1 MKKRTSQRSSRS
13 TPRPAA
19 GVTPEDPLLKGALAN
34 ILFQN
39 VPPEL
44 TASYLPQFA
53 RSEYKAGEQ
62 VFDEY
67 SRGRDL
73 YLIVSGRVRI
83 KKYTKFG
90 VESLLAVLHP
100 GDFFGELSVVDGLP
114 RSARAEAMD
123 DCSLLVLTPETF
135 RALLAESQD
144 FRLNLLNNLG
154 IRLRTMDQTFVL
166 ELGRSALAARTKVDH
181 LARIVEASKIVN
193 STIDIDTLLDTILR
207 VATQS
212 TSADRGT
219 LYLVDEQANEL
230 WSKVAQGN
238 NMVEIRLPLG
248 KGLAG
253 YVAKTGETMNI
264 ADAYKDPRFN
274 PEIDRKSGYRTKNV
288 LCMPMRDKE
297 GKIVGVF
304 QLLNKRE
311 APFGRED
318 EAFIDALSVHAAIA
332 VENARIARE
341 MVHTERLSAVG
352 RMASTIIHD
361 IKNPMG
367 TLRMYAQVIKR
378 KTGDSE
384 SSQLADEII
393 RQVDRFV
400 SMTQEILDF
409 SRGVSEIDLERVE
422 LSDVLENLLVFIE
435 KDLSK
440 RDITIVHEFEYT
452 GPAVLDLDKVSRA
465 FYNLAGNAADAM
477 DKGGTLTVRTRKQDT
492 YVVFE
497 FVDTGAGI
505 PEEIRHRVFEPFFT
519 SGKRHGTGL
528 GLAIVKKIVDDHSGR
543 IELESEPGHGTTF
556 RLFFPL
562 P

>member
-1 MKKRTSQRSSRS
+1 MKKRTSQRSGRS
-13 TPRPAA
+13 TSRPAA
-19 GVTPEDPLLKGALAN
+19 AVAPGDTLLKGAMAN

-39 VPPEL
+39 VPAEL
-44 TASYLPQFA
+44 AARHLPQFA
-53 RSEYKAGEQ
+53 RADHKAGEQ
-62 VFDEY
+62 IFDEY

-123 DCSLLVLTPETF
+123 DCSLLVVTPETF

-166 ELGRSALAARTKVDH
+166 ELGRSALAAKTKMDH

-193 STIDIDTLLDTILR
+193 STLDIDTLLDTILR

-212 TSADRGT
+212 TAADRGT

-230 WSKVAQGN
+230 WSKVAQGK

-297 GKIVGVF
+297 SKIVGVF
-304 QLLNKRE
+304 QLLNKRDG
-311 APFGRED
+311 PFGRED
-318 EAFIDALSVHAAIA
+318 EAFIEALSVHAAIA
-332 VENARIARE
+332 VENARLARE

-361 IKNPMG
+361 IKNPMA

-409 SRGVSEIDLERVE
+409 SRGVSEVHLERVE
-422 LSDVLENLLVFIE
+422 LSDVMDSLLAFIE
-435 KDLSK
+435 KDLLK
-440 RDITIVHEFEYT
+440 RDIAIVHEYAYT
-452 GPAVLDLDKVSRA
+452 GPVLLDLDKVSRA

-477 DKGGTLTVRTRKQDT
+477 DKGGTLTIRTKQQDAS
-492 YVVFE
+492 VVFE
-497 FVDTGAGI
+497 FADTGGGI

-528 GLAIVKKIVDDHSGR
+528 GLAIVKKIVDDHNGR
-543 IELESEPGHGTTF
+543 VELESEPGQGTTF

>member
-13 TPRPAA
+13 ASRPAA
-19 GVTPEDPLLKGALAN
+19 AVAPGDTLLKGAMAN

-39 VPPEL
+39 VPAEL
-44 TASYLPQFA
+44 AARHLPQFA
-53 RSEYKAGEQ
+53 RAEHKAGEQ
-62 VFDEY
+62 IFDEY
-67 SRGRDL
+67 SKGRDL

-166 ELGRSALAARTKVDH
+166 ELGRSALAAKTKMDH

-193 STIDIDTLLDTILR
+193 STLDIDTLLDTILR

-212 TSADRGT
+212 TAADRGT

-230 WSKVAQGN
+230 WSKVAQGK

-297 GKIVGVF
+297 SKIVGVF
-304 QLLNKRE
+304 QLLNKRDG
-311 APFGRED
+311 PFGRED
-318 EAFIDALSVHAAIA
+318 EAFIEALSVHAAIA
-332 VENARIARE
+332 VENARLARE

-361 IKNPMG
+361 IKNPMA

-409 SRGVSEIDLERVE
+409 SRGVSEVHLERVE
-422 LSDVLENLLVFIE
+422 LSDVMDSLLAFIE

-440 RDITIVHEFEYT
+440 RDIAVVHEYAYT
-452 GPAVLDLDKVSRA
+452 GSALLDLDKVSRA

-477 DKGGTLTVRTRKQDT
+477 DKGGTLTIRTKQQDAD
-492 YVVFE
+492 VVFE
-497 FVDTGAGI
+497 FADTGGGI

-528 GLAIVKKIVDDHSGR
+528 GLAIVKKIVDDHNGR
-543 IELESEPGHGTTF
+543 IELESEPGQGTTF